1 MMLAHPANSK
11 HEIEFSFRTP
21 KTAMNIRDYEYKLTL
36 SYNVFSRRGLLFSPS
51 ALPIEKSIMVTTAPV
66 NRQEEHEPI
75 GKAAGPCVMVLFGAS
90 GDLTKRKL
98 VPALYNLVK
107 AKLLPKNFAVMGVS
121 FDDLSREQF
130 RDQVT
135 GFLQQEDHGT
145 EAWEWFTQRLYYQR
159 GDFADPSTY
168 STLATRLSEVDQDHN
183 TEANYLF
190 YLATAPKYFAQ
201 IVRQLG
207 QAGLSR
213 QNDGRWRRVVI
224 EKPFGQDLDSA
235 KALNRDIKAV
245 LAENQIYR
253 IDHYLGKET
262 VQNIMVFRF
271 DNAIFEP
278 IWNRRYIDHVQI
290 TNAET
295 VGVEQR
301 GGYFDTAGTL
311 RDMVPNHMMQLL
323 SLTTM
328 EPPVSFQADAVRNE
342 QAKILRAVQPLDS
355 EDVLHCSVR
364 GQYGEGAIGAERVS
378 AYRSEPGV
386 AAESKTETFVA
397 LKLNID
403 NWRWAGVP
411 FYIRTG
417 KRLAQRHTE
426 ITIQFKRTPFEI
438 FRNAPVHKHTNQ
450 LVIQIQPVEA
460 ISLSFGAKIP
470 GPVLRVGSVD
480 MSFEYS
486 KYFGADAYTGYE
498 VLLYECM
505 IGDATLFQRA
515 DMVEAGWSVV
525 DPVLDVWQALPPRRF
540 PNYPSGTWGP
550 AESDELLARDGRH
563 WRKIEP

>member
-1 MMLAHPANSK
+1 MSLSPVT
-11 HEIEFSFRTP
+11 EVDDEFEQ
-21 KTAMNIRDYEYKLTL
+21 A
-36 SYNVFSRRGLLFSPS
+36 
-51 ALPIEKSIMVTTAPV
+51 
-66 NRQEEHEPI
+66 
-75 GKAAGPCVMVLFGAS
+75 GKPAGPCVMVVFGAT
-90 GDLTKRKL
+90 GDLTMRKL
-98 VPALYNLVK
+98 VPALYNLEK
-107 AKLLPKNFAVMGVS
+107 AHLLPQEFAVLGVAI
-121 FDDLSREQF
+121 DDLSLDDF
-130 RDQVT
+130 RKKAT
-135 GFLQQEDHGT
+135 RFLQAEDHGI
-145 EAWEWFTQRLYYQR
+145 EAWEQFQKSLHYLR
-159 GDFADPSTY
+159 GDFGDPATY
-168 STLATRLSEVDQDHN
+168 TRLGEALDAIDQQYG
-183 TEANYLF
+183 TGQNYLF
-190 YLATAPKYFAQ
+190 YMATAPKFFCE

-207 QAGLSR
+207 RSGLSK
-213 QNDGRWRRVVI
+213 QENGRWRRVVI

-235 KALNRDIKAV
+235 LTLNQNIKAV

-271 DNAIFEP
+271 GNGIFEP
-278 IWNRRYIDHVQI
+278 IWNRRYIDHVAI

-295 VGVEQR
+295 VGVELR

-311 RDMVPNHMMQLL
+311 RDMVPNHIMQLL
-323 SLTTM
+323 SLTAM

-342 QAKILRAVQPLDS
+342 QAKILRAVQPLGS
-355 EDVLHCSVR
+355 EDVLHSSVR
-364 GQYGEGAIGAERVS
+364 GQYGEGIIGGERVA

-386 AAESKTETFVA
+386 ASESRTETFLA

-426 ITIQFKRTPFEI
+426 ITIEFKRTPFEI
-438 FRNAPVHKHTNQ
+438 FRNSPVHHHSNQ
-450 LVIQIQPVEA
+450 LIMQIQPVEG

-498 VLLYECM
+498 VLIYECM

-515 DMVEAGWSVV
+515 DMVEAGWSIV
-525 DPVLDVWQALPPRRF
+525 DPILDVWRALPPRKF
-540 PNYPSGTWGP
+540 PNYASGSWGP
-550 AESDELLARDGRH
+550 ADADQLLEIDGRQ
-563 WRKIEP
+563 WRRIEP